1 LLLTL
6 LNPLDVAGTYP
17 ALSPLSVAEPG
28 DHYMDRALQTSLIF
42 LSAAGVLRLSHV
54 NDQPIA
60 SWGTVLNTP
69 RRPDADTLDQYLRVL
84 QTQDARSVPHD
95 DATGQPC
102 KCPPDPVGQV
112 CPEGLIAQAQSQA
125 LTEWA
130 QAGLFQDPVWYFDGH
145 TIEYTGQARIGKT
158 LHGTKHISVKA
169 VDEYCLFNHVP
180 GLTGYFPTSVSYEQ
194 ALRQMLTQ
202 AQAAL
207 PPDRRVRKLAFDKE
221 GWNAGLL
228 EWLVAQDI
236 IPLTWVKDTST
247 NRALL
252 ASVDSHAWVE
262 VEDAVTVGKSDQE
275 HRVVR
280 VADVDVAF
288 PDLGTRRVVVLET
301 DLGTRLGIFTT
312 ALRPTDAPLDD
323 ERVMPT
329 LAVLNTMHHKQRIE
343 NSFKVRRHE
352 MDTDALPTHQV
363 HEVVKTAPYD
373 LDKAQAQAVRAD
385 KRLDKYQADQAR
397 HAELLDSRE
406 IDQREFKTLTA
417 RTTRLQTKT
426 QNLQDRLAQD
436 LARVKTDAATGQAVI
451 ERTVEVLDVRKL
463 ALLNLFK
470 DHALVILHLLAHL
483 LGLDGAG
490 PERLRREF
498 FAHGDRIE
506 FDHVGGVMTVYAKP
520 FPRARTQL
528 AYEQLC
534 AQLNERP
541 VTFVRDGRTYRVRF
555 SW

>member
-1 LLLTL
+1 
-6 LNPLDVAGTYP
+6 
-17 ALSPLSVAEPG
+17 
-28 DHYMDRALQTSLIF
+28 
-42 LSAAGVLRLSHV
+42 
-54 NDQPIA
+54 
-60 SWGTVLNTP
+60 
-69 RRPDADTLDQYLRVL
+69 
-84 QTQDARSVPHD
+84 
-95 DATGQPC
+95 
-102 KCPPDPVGQV
+102 
-112 CPEGLIAQAQSQA
+112 
-125 LTEWA
+125 
-130 QAGLFQDPVWYFDGH
+130 
-145 TIEYTGQARIGKT
+145 
-158 LHGTKHISVKA
+158 
-169 VDEYCLFNHVP
+169 
-180 GLTGYFPTSVSYEQ
+180 
-194 ALRQMLTQ
+194 MLTQ

-207 PPDRRVRKLAFDKE
+207 PPDRRIRKLAFDKE
-221 GWNAGLL
+221 GWNAGLI
-228 EWLVAQDI
+228 EWLVTQDI

-252 ASVDSHAWVE
+252 ASVDSHAWVD

-288 PDLGTRRVVVLET
+288 PDLGMRRVVVLET

-385 KRLDKYQADQAR
+385 KRLAHYQADQAR
-397 HAELLDSRE
+397 HAELLDSGE

-470 DHALVILHLLAHL
+470 DHALVVLHLLAHL

-506 FDHVGGVMTVYAKP
+506 FDP
-520 FPRARTQL
+520 L
-528 AYEQLC
+528 AVC
-534 AQLNERP
+534 R
-541 VTFVRDGRTYRVRF
+541 RD
-555 SW
+555 SS

>member
-6 LNPLDVAGTYP
+6 LNPLDVAGTYS
-17 ALSPLSVAEPG
+17 ALSPLSVAAPG
-28 DHYMDRALQTSLIF
+28 DRYTDRALQTSLLF
-42 LSAAGVLRLSHV
+42 LSAMGVLRLSHV

-60 SWGTVLNTP
+60 SWGMVLGTA
-69 RRPDADTLDQYLRVL
+69 RRPDADTLDQYLRAL
-84 QTQDARSVPHD
+84 QTQEARAMSPD
-95 DATGQPC
+95 DASGPAC
-102 KCPPDPVGQV
+102 EYAPAPVGQV
-112 CPEGLIAQAQSQA
+112 CPDGLIAQAQSRA

-158 LHGTKHISVKA
+158 LHGTKHISVQA
-169 VDEYCLFNHVP
+169 VDEYCLFNHLP
-180 GLTGYFPTSVSYEQ
+180 GLTCYFPTSVSYEQ

-207 PPDRRVRKLAFDKE
+207 PPDRRIRQLAFDKE
-221 GWNAGLL
+221 GWNASLL

-236 IPLTWVKDTST
+236 IPLTWVKETTT

-252 ASVDSHAWVE
+252 AGLDPQVFVDLDDE
-262 VEDAVTVGKSDQE
+262 VTVGKSDQE

-280 VADVDVAF
+280 VADVDVTF

-301 DLGTRLGIFTT
+301 DAGTRLGIFTT
-312 ALRPTDAPLDD
+312 ALRPTDAPLDN

-343 NSFKVRRHE
+343 NSFKVRQHE

-363 HEVVKTAPYD
+363 HQVVQTEPYD
-373 LDKAQAQAVRAD
+373 LQKAQAQAARAD
-385 KRLDKYQADQAR
+385 QRLDKYQADQDR
-397 HAELLDSRE
+397 HAELLENGE

-417 RTTRLQTKT
+417 RTARLQTKT
-426 QNLQDRLAQD
+426 HHRKDRLSQD
-436 LARVKTDAATGQAVI
+436 LARVTTDAATGQTVI

-470 DHALVILHLLAHL
+470 DHALVVLHLLAHL
-483 LGLDGAG
+483 LGLEGAG

-506 FDHVGGVMTVYAKP
+506 FDHAGRVMTVYTKP

-541 VTFVRDGRTYRVRF
+541 VTFARDGRTYRVRF